1 MLDLDLRSS
10 KVEKEQEK
18 RRLEAKRKREQ
29 ELKLQREHEKRER
42 ELALLAEQRREQE
55 EAQRVEREQAEAEEA
70 RLTGGIK
77 FSHKLIPFLIDEE
90 HEKADDKVILPED
103 CLTELSAQ
111 DVFGRNVVIFRLSA
125 ALTPEEGVEN
135 QSAIKS
141 IVTTHC
147 GVREFS
153 APPGHIGLPRKVFD
167 CLGGNLGRIEGS
179 VVDIKYVLLP
189 KCKGVKLRPLRN
201 RFFEVLA
208 VKRCLEENL
217 MFHTAL
223 SLGDTI
229 TVWFR
234 GTAHPL
240 RVCELHP
247 DAAVSLVDTDV
258 EVDLDTSE
266 ELQQKQTELSSSVPL
281 KESSGGVAE
290 SAISATS
297 TTYTL
302 GRMVKAPSA
311 SSSPASIDITALL
324 EAHVLEP
331 EPSATSSDSILQA
344 KVRLPHNA
352 VLVRRFDT
360 RGSLLQIFLAV
371 LQSLSISDPTAST
384 EDLARR
390 LQLSTRFP
398 PRSFSLSDQEV
409 VAQSLQSLGLAQKS
423 ETFIASLLP

>member
-55 EAQRVEREQAEAEEA
+55 EALRIERELVEAEEF

-77 FSHKLIPFLIDEE
+77 FSHKLIPYLINEE

-125 ALTPEEGVEN
+125 TLTAEEGLDI
-135 QSAIKS
+135 QSTTKS
-141 IVTTHC
+141 AVTTHC

-153 APPGHIGLPRKVFD
+153 AQPGHIGLPRKVFD
-167 CLGGNLGRIEGS
+167 CLGGSLARIEGA

-266 ELQQKQTELSSSVPL
+266 ELQQKQTPLSSSAPVN
-281 KESSGGVAE
+281 KSSGEIEE
-290 SAISATS
+290 SAVLTTS
-297 TTYTL
+297 TPYTL
-302 GRMVKAPSA
+302 GRVNVSTAI
-311 SSSPASIDITALL
+311 SSPSSIDFSALL
-324 EAHVLEP
+324 AAHVLEP
-331 EPSATSSDSILQA
+331 EPSATSGDGILQA

-360 RGSLLQIFLAV
+360 QGSLLQIFLAV
-371 LQSLSISDPTAST
+371 LQSLTINDPTASA
-384 EDLARR
+384 EELARR